1 MQITWK
7 RFHAEYT
14 EEKVKRY
21 VPSNAGI
28 YLLCVKLKNGTWRC
42 FYVGQTNRLD
52 HRLLEHLSDLEEN
65 DCIRKRVGRKVC
77 GFRGQLWLAYSRI
90 GMQSRNILHDRDKP
104 VCNQEDPGGTPIV
117 VNLPPPP
124 PNRP

>member
-77 GFRGQLWLAYSRI
+77 GFRCAVVGRQP
-90 GMQSRNILHDRDKP
+90 DRDAIEKYLYDRYKP

>member
-65 DCIRKRVGRKVC
+65 DCIREAHRQESMRISLRRGWQTAGSGCNREISLRSLQARVQPRAPEGRP
-77 GFRGQLWLAYSRI
+77 LW
-90 GMQSRNILHDRDKP
+90 
-104 VCNQEDPGGTPIV
+104 
-117 VNLPPPP
+117 
-124 PNRP
+124 